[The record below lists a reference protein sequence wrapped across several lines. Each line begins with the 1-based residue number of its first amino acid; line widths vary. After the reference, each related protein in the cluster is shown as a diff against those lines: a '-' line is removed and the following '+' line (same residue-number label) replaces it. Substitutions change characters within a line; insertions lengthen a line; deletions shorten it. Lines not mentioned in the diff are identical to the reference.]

1 MPTLTLEPI
10 SSRICRV
17 LDAQGRHV
25 GQLKHI
31 GGLWKFKAIGYDE
44 SGACI
49 PGGGPLTGRHNAVF
63 ERLDPADI
71 SRVLG

>member
-1 MPTLTLEPI
+1 MTTLTLSDQQPH
-10 SSRICRV
+10 
-17 LDAQGRHV
+17 LPGAHAQGRHV

-44 SGACI
+44 TGACI
-49 PGGGPLTGRHNAVF
+49 PGAGPLTDRHNTVF
-63 ERLDPADI
+63 ERLDPTDI